1 MINFP
6 FSKNLKTE
14 YKKNVPYP
22 HIIIDDLFSDH
33 ILKEIYNEIS
43 LNKNWHCDSVDWT
56 QKHQINKFY
65 WPHSST
71 SSSPSP

>member
-22 HIIIDDLFSDH
+22 HIIID
-33 ILKEIYNEIS
+33 EIE
-43 LNKNWHCDSVDWT
+43 
-56 QKHQINKFY
+56 
-65 WPHSST
+65 
-71 SSSPSP
+71 